1 MPVKP
6 LSASTLKNLMERIDN
21 AAQGEIRSLTPLSPT
36 SIEIRF
42 SVQDVARGYDW
53 IDVVFRIDGVS
64 DAKLVSDNV
73 LRSLDMSEGITV
85 ELTPSNNALTIGSY
99 NGSPKEAP
107 LYIIGSSIVYEELP
121 YSGKKRNDTKNHS
134 FVMAPERCSI

>member
-1 MPVKP
+1 
-6 LSASTLKNLMERIDN
+6 MERIDN

-53 IDVVFRIDGVS
+53 IDVLFRIEGVN

-73 LRSLDMSEGITV
+73 LRGLDMSEGITV
-85 ELTPSNNALTIGSY
+85 ELTPNSAALAIGSY
-99 NGSPKEAP
+99 SGRCDEAP
-107 LYIIGSSIVYEELP
+107 CYILGASIGYEELP
-121 YSGKKRNDTKNHS
+121 FSG
-134 FVMAPERCSI
+134 

>member
-6 LSASTLKNLMERIDN
+6 LSPQALTSLLARIEN
-21 AAQGEIRSLTPLSPT
+21 ACEGVIRSITPLSPT

-53 IDVVFRIDGVS
+53 IDVAFRVDGVY

-73 LRSLDMSEGITV
+73 LRSFDMSEGITV
-85 ELTPSNNALTIGSY
+85 EINTNTCSLALGNY
-99 NGSPKEAP
+99 AGRAEEAP
-107 LYIIGSSIVYEELP
+107 LYILGASIGYEELP
-121 YSGKKRNDTKNHS
+121 FSG
-134 FVMAPERCSI
+134 